1 MKEPMDVPPTKSTG
15 TPASSNAF
23 STPMCEQPLQQEG
36 NLVTN
41 WESPRP
47 YPPEKSLL
55 PSPQLAK
62 NEVPAPPLW
71 ESHQWSKLHLSN
83 TLVTPLLALAPHH
96 HLAPPPPS
104 TRAMV
109 LPVST
114 LASLEKSLCRSA
126 RLEKTFSYSSCWDG
140 ERETAHEDGVAGGST
155 WTSMAPSPHVVTLC
169 PSRSPTP
176 QVAMP

>member
-15 TPASSNAF
+15 TPASSNAL
-23 STPMCEQPLQQEG
+23 STPMCEQPLQREG

-47 YPPEKSLL
+47 HPPEDSLL
-55 PSPQLAK
+55 PSPRLAK
-62 NEVPAPPLW
+62 TKVPALPLW
-71 ESHQWSKLHLSN
+71 ESHQGSKLHPSN
-83 TLVTPLLALAPHH
+83 TLVTPLLALAPPH

-114 LASLEKSLCRSA
+114 RASREKSLCRSA

-140 ERETAHEDGVAGGST
+140 KREMTHEDGDAGGST
-155 WTSMAPSPHVVTLC
+155 WTSMVPSPHVPTLY
-169 PSRSPTP
+169 PSK
-176 QVAMP
+176 

>member
-71 ESHQWSKLHLSN
+71 ESHQQSKLHLSN
-83 TLVTPLLALAPHH
+83 TLVTPAGASPTPSPCSAP
-96 HLAPPPPS
+96 
-104 TRAMV
+104 TQ
-109 LPVST
+109 
-114 LASLEKSLCRSA
+114 
-126 RLEKTFSYSSCWDG
+126 
-140 ERETAHEDGVAGGST
+140 HEGDGVASEHPRQPGEIAVPVC
-155 WTSMAPSPHVVTLC
+155 APGENLLVQLMLGWRERNGP
-169 PSRSPTP
+169 
-176 QVAMP
+176 